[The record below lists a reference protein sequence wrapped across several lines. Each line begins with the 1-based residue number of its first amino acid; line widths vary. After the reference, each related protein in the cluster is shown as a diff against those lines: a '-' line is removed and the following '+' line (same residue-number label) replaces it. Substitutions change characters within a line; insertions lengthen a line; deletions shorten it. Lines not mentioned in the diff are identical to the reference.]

1 MSQEQDFIKLQH
13 KTYQDYHQEG
23 LIDIIIGL
31 GFIGFGL
38 NMAFDNYA
46 FLFMGWLPI
55 IFYVPIKNRLTVPRI
70 GYVKFHASN
79 KIVYGLVITIL
90 LVIMAGLFIF
100 FIGGPN
106 IISEE
111 MQDWL
116 RKYYMLILGIVAAL
130 CFLGAGLLTKITRLY
145 GYALLL
151 LVTFAAGTW
160 LDVHPAV
167 YVIFTGLLIEANGI
181 WHMIRF
187 LRKYPL
193 PAQENAHE

>member
-13 KTYQDYHQEG
+13 KTYQDYHQDG

>member
-1 MSQEQDFIKLQH
+1 MSQEKGFKKLQQ
-13 KTYQDYHQEG
+13 KTYQDYHQDG

-55 IFYVPIKNRLTVPRI
+55 IFYVPYKNRLTVPRI

-79 KIVYGLVITIL
+79 KIVYGLVITCL
-90 LVIMAGLFIF
+90 LVFMAGLFIF
-100 FIGGPN
+100 FISGPN

-116 RKYYMLILGIVAAL
+116 RQYYMLIFGVVAAL
-130 CFLGAGLLTKITRLY
+130 CFLGAGLLTRITRLY
-145 GYALLL
+145 LYALSVLII
-151 LVTFAAGTW
+151 FAAGTW
-160 LDVHPAV
+160 FDVHPAV
-167 YVIFTGLLIEANGI
+167 YTISTGLLIETVGI
-181 WHMIRF
+181 WLMVRF

>member
-1 MSQEQDFIKLQH
+1 MSQEQDFKKLQQ
-13 KTYQDYHQEG
+13 KTYQDYHQDG

-55 IFYVPIKNRLTVPRI
+55 IFYVPFKNRFTVPRI

-90 LVIMAGLFIF
+90 LVIIAGLFIF
-100 FIGGPN
+100 FISGPN

-116 RKYYMLILGIVAAL
+116 SKYYMLIFGVVAAL
-130 CFLGAGLLTKITRLY
+130 CFFGAGLLTTITRLY
-145 GYALLL
+145 VYALLV
-151 LVTFAAGTW
+151 LVTSAVGTW
-160 LDVHPAV
+160 FDVHPAV
-167 YVIFTGLLIEANGI
+167 YVIFTGLLIEAVGI
-181 WHMIRF
+181 WLMIRF

>member
-1 MSQEQDFIKLQH
+1 
-13 KTYQDYHQEG
+13 
-23 LIDIIIGL
+23 
-31 GFIGFGL
+31 
-38 NMAFDNYA
+38 
-46 FLFMGWLPI
+46 
-55 IFYVPIKNRLTVPRI
+55 
-70 GYVKFHASN
+70 
-79 KIVYGLVITIL
+79 
-90 LVIMAGLFIF
+90 LFIF

>member
-13 KTYQDYHQEG
+13 KTYQDYHQDG

-55 IFYVPIKNRLTVPRI
+55 IFYVPFKNRLTVPRI

-79 KIVYGLVITIL
+79 KIVYGLVISIL
-90 LVIMAGLFIF
+90 LIIMAGLFIF

-145 GYALLL
+145 AYALLL

-167 YVIFTGLLIEANGI
+167 YVIFTGLLIEAVGI
-181 WHMIRF
+181 WLMIRF